1 MEIPV
6 FLKTFSTDNTDVIY
20 GICAALVDVDSYN
33 EPVPDNITN
42 SGKYSNQDVHFF
54 KEWCHGVA
62 IFDDC

>member
-33 EPVPDNITN
+33 EPVPDIITN
-42 SGKYSNQDVHFF
+42 SGKYSN
-54 KEWCHGVA
+54 
-62 IFDDC
+62 